1 MIKSKKHSPIQT
13 ETEQSIISQIPRE
26 HMKDFIE
33 GMVAMAK
40 AKRKASDLQSRQL
53 SDELMQDE
61 MPGATPPKLSR
72 IKDLLV
78 DPPAIVADIVHRYH
92 DQKATELDELKAISD
107 EGNSNPGATNN
118 TRGR

>member
-1 MIKSKKHSPIQT
+1 MTKSKKHSPIQT
-13 ETEQSIISQIPRE
+13 ETETSIISQVPRE

-40 AKRKASDLQSRQL
+40 AKRKASDLQSRQF
-53 SDELMQDE
+53 SDEVMLDE
-61 MPGATPPKLSR
+61 MPGATPPKISR

-78 DPPAIVADIVHRYH
+78 DPPAAVADIVHRYH
-92 DQKATELDELKAISD
+92 DQKATELDVDSD
-107 EGNSNPGATNN
+107 SNPGLNNN